1 MIRRAFL
8 QQFGALGVAASGGRL
23 QGTDS
28 SPQEVARGASSAAG
42 PEERSYWV
50 SMLTRIAEPV
60 LTHLAEGQLHARMP
74 VEVGPT
80 GSPEDR
86 ARVTYLEA
94 FGRTMAG
101 LAPWLELAPDTS
113 AEGRTRARFIDLS
126 HRALAQAVDPESPD
140 FLNFTL
146 GRQPLVDAAFLAHAV
161 LRAPT
166 VLWDQVDADTRKNL
180 VSALRSTRSITPYYS
195 NWLLFST
202 MVEAALLRVG
212 EEWDPVRLDLTLRK
226 VSEWYLGDGM
236 YGDGP
241 AFHWDYYNSYVIQPF
256 LLDIL
261 RLVRERN
268 REYDRLFTR
277 QQVISRRYA
286 VILER
291 LIAPDGS
298 FPPIGRSLA
307 YRCGAFQL
315 LAQLALEKELPEA
328 LAPARVRGGIDAV
341 VRRTLGAPNTFD
353 ARGWLRIGLAGAQPD
368 IAESYIS
375 TGSLYLCTTAFLP
388 LGLEPGDAFWTDP
401 PDRGTPTGIW
411 SGESLPA
418 DHALEL

>member
-8 QQFGALGVAASGGRL
+8 TQFGALGLAASTGPVPARALSREGG
-23 QGTDS
+23 S
-28 SPQEVARGASSAAG
+28 RGASPAAG
-42 PEERSYWV
+42 PEERAYWV
-50 SMLTRIAEPV
+50 GMLTRVAEPV
-60 LTHLAEGQLHARMP
+60 LTNLAEGRLHARMP
-74 VEVGPT
+74 LEVGPT
-80 GSPEDR
+80 GSRGDR
-86 ARVTYLEA
+86 ARVTHLEA

-101 LAPWLELAPDTS
+101 LAPWLELGADTS
-113 AEGRTRARFIDLS
+113 SEGRTRARFIDLA
-126 HRALAQAVDPESPD
+126 HRALARAVDPESPD
-140 FLNFTL
+140 FLNFTR

-161 LRAPT
+161 VRAPT
-166 VLWDQVDADTRKNL
+166 VLWDQADVDTRRNL
-180 VSALRSTRSITPYYS
+180 MNALRSTRAITPYYS

-212 EEWDPVRLDLTLRK
+212 EEWDPVRVDLTLRK
-226 VSEWYLGDGM
+226 VSEWYLGDGI

-241 AFHWDYYNSYVIQPF
+241 EFHWDYYNSYVIQPF

-261 RLVRERN
+261 RLVRRRD
-268 REYDRLFTR
+268 REYARLFTR
-277 QQVISRRYA
+277 QQAISRRYG

-315 LAQLALEKELPEA
+315 LAQLALEKELPES
-328 LAPARVRGGIDAV
+328 LAPARVRGSIGAV
-341 VRRTLGAPNTFD
+341 VRRTLGAPKTFD
-353 ARGWLRIGLAGAQPD
+353 SEGWLRIGLAGAQPD

-388 LGLEPGDAFWTDP
+388 LGLKPDDAFWTDP
-401 PDRGTPTGIW
+401 PDRGTSTRIW

-418 DHALEL
+418 DHALEV